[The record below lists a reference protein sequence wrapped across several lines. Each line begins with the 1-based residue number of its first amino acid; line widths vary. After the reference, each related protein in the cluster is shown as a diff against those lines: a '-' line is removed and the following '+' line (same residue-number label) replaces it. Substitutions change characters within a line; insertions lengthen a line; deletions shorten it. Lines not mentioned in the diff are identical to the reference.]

1 MLEILCA
8 DEPVARWRN
17 DAVVRRLVTHQKRN
31 KWGSRVVNEFKK
43 KNGRCPA
50 HTRATSRCIVQ
61 ARATVPLCYAP
72 VMQAKENGNSIFS
85 SPLPAKHASL
95 MSTWPQHIKH
105 VGVLIG
111 ITSPAALSFQ
121 IKFAQ
126 RRGLAA
132 EFVC

>member
-1 MLEILCA
+1 
-8 DEPVARWRN
+8 
-17 DAVVRRLVTHQKRN
+17 
-31 KWGSRVVNEFKK
+31 
-43 KNGRCPA
+43 
-50 HTRATSRCIVQ
+50 
-61 ARATVPLCYAP
+61 
-72 VMQAKENGNSIFS
+72 MQAKENGNSIFS